1 MSWISD
7 VYTMLY
13 LEPML
18 GPLAMRANPAI
29 KNAIEAR
36 VIPGFV

>member
-13 LEPML
+13 LESIL
-18 GPLAMRANPAI
+18 GPLGVRANPAI
-29 KNAIEAR
+29 KNAIETR